1 MKSAVVLFDDRTFIN
16 HMPIE
21 DYLLREEKVLFWSDF
36 QVTYNEEKYKVF
48 ITNIRL
54 LLFKEKGMVFKR
66 EEIITENWA
75 QITGLQFTEA
85 GAISRK
91 GTLRFSCSKGEIRLE
106 GPRNGMLGLFKAI
119 QRQTLDPFSVRGE
132 NRPEET

>member
-1 MKSAVVLFDDRTFIN
+1 MVAAVVLFDYRTFIK

-36 QVTYNEEKYKVF
+36 QVNYSEEKYKVY
-48 ITNIRL
+48 ITNVRL
-54 LLFKEKGMVFKR
+54 LLFKEKGMLFKR

-85 GAISRK
+85 GSIGRK

-119 QRQTLDPFSVRGE
+119 QRQTLDPFSVRRGTP
-132 NRPEET
+132 PEE

>member
-1 MKSAVVLFDDRTFIN
+1 
-16 HMPIE
+16 MPID

-36 QVTYNEEKYKVF
+36 QVNYNEEKYKVF

-54 LLFKEKGMVFKR
+54 LLFKEKGLVFKR

-75 QITGLQFTEA
+75 QITGLQFTET
-85 GAISRK
+85 GGISRR
-91 GTLRFSCSKGEIRLE
+91 GTLRFSCSKGEIQLE

-119 QRQTLDPFSVRGE
+119 QRQTLDPFSVRGGNQLE
-132 NRPEET
+132 DT

>member
-1 MKSAVVLFDDRTFIN
+1 
-16 HMPIE
+16 MPVE

-48 ITNIRL
+48 ISNIRL
-54 LLFKEKGMVFKR
+54 LLFKEKGLVFKR

-85 GAISRK
+85 GGIGRK

-119 QRQTLDPFSVRGE
+119 QRQTLDPFSVRGK

>member
-1 MKSAVVLFDDRTFIN
+1 
-16 HMPIE
+16 MPIA
-21 DYLLREEKVLFWSDF
+21 DYLLMGEKVLFWSDF
-36 QVTYNEEKYKVF
+36 QVSYNEERYKVY
-48 ITNIRL
+48 ITNVRL
-54 LLFKEKGMVFKR
+54 LLFKEKGIFFKR

-85 GAISRK
+85 GGIGRK

-119 QRQTLDPFSVRGE
+119 QRQTLDPFSFRGGGP
-132 NRPEET
+132 PEY

>member
-1 MKSAVVLFDDRTFIN
+1 
-16 HMPIE
+16 MPIA
-21 DYLLREEKVLFWSDF
+21 DYILVGEKVLFWSDF
-36 QVTYNEEKYKVF
+36 QVSYNEEKYKVY
-48 ITNIRL
+48 ITNVRL
-54 LLFKEKGMVFKR
+54 LLFKEKGVLFKR

-85 GAISRK
+85 GGIGRK

-119 QRQTLDPFSVRGE
+119 QRQTLDPFSVRRG
-132 NRPEET
+132 NPPEE

>member
-1 MKSAVVLFDDRTFIN
+1 
-16 HMPIE
+16 MPVE
-21 DYLLREEKVLFWSDF
+21 DYLLGEERVLFWSDF
-36 QVTYNEEKYKVF
+36 QVSYKEEKYKVF

-54 LLFKEKGMVFKR
+54 LLFKERGIIFKR

-85 GAISRK
+85 GGLGRRS
-91 GTLRFSCSKGEIRLE
+91 TLRFSCSKGEIQLE

-119 QRQTLDPFSVRGE
+119 QRQTLDPFGVRRGSL
-132 NRPEET
+132 PEE

>member
-1 MKSAVVLFDDRTFIN
+1 MKSAVVLFDDWTFIN

-36 QVTYNEEKYKVF
+36 QVSYNEEKYKVF
-48 ITNIRL
+48 ITNVRL
-54 LLFKEKGMVFKR
+54 LLFKEKGIVFRR

-85 GAISRK
+85 GSIGRK

-119 QRQTLDPFSVRGE
+119 QRQTLDPFGLRGGGP
-132 NRPEET
+132 PED

>member
-1 MKSAVVLFDDRTFIN
+1 LKSAVVLFDDWTFIN

-36 QVTYNEEKYKVF
+36 QVSYNEEKYKVF
-48 ITNIRL
+48 ITNVRL
-54 LLFKEKGMVFKR
+54 LLFKEKGIVFRR

-85 GAISRK
+85 GSIGRK

-119 QRQTLDPFSVRGE
+119 QRQTLDPFGLRGGGP
-132 NRPEET
+132 PED

>member
-1 MKSAVVLFDDRTFIN
+1 MKLAVVLFDDWTFIN
-16 HMPIE
+16 HMPVE
-21 DYLLREEKVLFWSDF
+21 NYLLTGEKVLFWSDF
-36 QVTYNEEKYKVF
+36 QVTYKEEKYKVY
-48 ITNIRL
+48 ITNVRL

-85 GAISRK
+85 GGIGRK
-91 GTLRFSCSKGEIRLE
+91 GTLRFSCSKGEVSLE

-119 QRQTLDPFSVRGE
+119 QRQTLDPYGFRRD
-132 NRPEET
+132 NLPEE